1 MRRLG
6 FIAIIVLALL
16 AGAASAQ
23 AATFDVTSVDDTGAG
38 TLRQAITNANAD
50 STADEIHFDV
60 GALGGFISPES
71 PLPAI
76 TQPVTIDGTTDPEYF
91 DSPVVFLDGSLA
103 GALANGLV
111 ISGGPT
117 TVKGLDIE
125 FFELAGIR
133 IASSG
138 NTLTAN
144 SIGVFGGGNLGPGVA
159 IASGAANNTVGG
171 TTAGAGN
178 SIQGNEAGVVLEAG
192 SGNGNRIAGNAIGGN
207 DEGSNGLGIDLNDD
221 GITAND
227 IPDAVTGRNTNLNF
241 PVLTNVTTDDTSTT
255 IAGTLDARAGTQYR
269 IEFFGVAA
277 CDQSGNG
284 EGDVFLGSSN
294 VTTDGGGHAVINAV
308 LGDPLSERF
317 VTATATDPA
326 GNTSELSACQAGPPS
341 GVVVSNGTVQLGVNK
356 TGSLNYSCVAGEPG
370 CPAPT
375 PEGTE
380 PVGLRYVPLNIDST
394 APGCPCEGWGVAD
407 AASGLTGFANEASGD
422 GNLTPVSI
430 TRSPDGK
437 TATVVVDVEDPSI
450 TGRSLRVT
458 HLYRPSAL
466 NSALYEDVV
475 SVHNTGTQPLADLLF
490 RRVMDWDIEPTA
502 FDEWVTNHGTSP
514 QLRFDSD
521 QGFASSDP
529 LTGPAYLESE
539 SKCGVGYTGHCEFAD
554 LGAGGE
560 YPAVTAPS
568 DHGGLFDFGFGALP
582 AGATKTITTYYG
594 AAPSETAAI
603 AALNAGG
610 AQVYSLGQ
618 SDCPNGSDTGGCS
631 SMATGAGPTQGTPA
645 TFMFGFVTTSGDLSI
660 TQSDSPD
667 PALPGQEVTYTLTI
681 HNNGPDA
688 AAAVQVE
695 DTLPSGVGVTI
706 GTISTSKG
714 SCAAPS
720 GGKVVCSIGSM
731 PSGSTETITI
741 HATRSSVGTMTN
753 SAVASGASEDANPGN
768 NDTTETTTVELG
780 TTLSVNDTN
789 VNPEGN
795 SGTTNAT
802 FTITRAGDTSGTSSV
817 HYSTSDGSATQP
829 ADYTAVPDTTVTFT
843 SGQTTKTVD
852 VAVKGDTLDEDNET
866 YTLGLSNATGAT
878 ISDATGTG
886 TITDDDDPPSLSID
900 DVTVTEGNAG
910 TVNATFTVSLS
921 QASGKTVG
929 VTAAS
934 ANGSATQP
942 ADYTASGNVPLSFS
956 PGQTTKTVTV
966 VVKGDTIDED
976 DETFTVGLS
985 GASNATIAD
994 NSGTG
999 TITDDDAAPSL
1010 SIGDVSVTEGN
1021 LGTVNATF
1029 TVTLSQAS
1037 GKTVGVSA
1045 ASADGS
1051 ATQPG
1056 DYTATGSV
1064 PLSFSPGQTSKTVTV
1079 VVKGDTIDEVDETFV
1094 VGLSGASNATIADA
1108 EATGTIVDDDGPSI
1122 SISDATVN
1130 PEGTGGSAS
1139 ATFTVSLSGASVQ
1152 AISVKADTAAG
1163 SATAPA
1169 DFTATSVT
1177 LNWAAGD
1184 GAAKT
1189 VTVPIVTDSLDE
1201 SDETFTVALSEAVH
1215 ASIADG
1221 SGNGT
1226 IVDDDTTAAPVVPAV
1241 SVGNATVDPEGDS
1254 GSKPATFAVTLS
1266 QATTV
1271 PVTVSYATAD
1281 GTAKQPGDY
1290 AAASGS
1296 LTFAPGETSK
1306 SVAVAV
1312 NGDLIEEPSET
1323 FALVL
1328 SSPSGATLGTASGTG
1343 TIVDDDKDAPENEP
1357 PGSVDPNGLFCG
1369 RQHRGK
1375 CRGIKFKGVFD
1386 RPGNAVWT
1394 FAAYNASPGS
1404 SAAAAATR
1412 IKLGSKARSIPRAG
1426 TFSVRFKVR
1435 GAKADRLRKKIKRA
1449 GFRDL
1454 RVSLAFTTP
1463 EGKRYVV
1470 QGRSRLKR

>member
-1 MRRLG
+1 MRRSG
-6 FIAIIVLALL
+6 FIAIVVLVLL
-16 AGAASAQ
+16 ARAASAQ
-23 AATFDVTSVDDTGAG
+23 AATFNVTSVDDSGAG
-38 TLRQAITNANAD
+38 TLRQAILDANAD

-60 GALGGFISPES
+60 GAFGGFIAPES

-76 TQPVTIDGTTDPEYF
+76 TQPVTIDGTTDPTY
-91 DSPVVFLDGSLA
+91 DGAPVVLLDGELA

-138 NTLTAN
+138 NTVTAN
-144 SIGVFGGGNLGPGVA
+144 SIGGFGTGNLGAGVA
-159 IASGAANNTVGG
+159 IASGAANNTIGG
-171 TTAGAGN
+171 TTAGTGN
-178 SIQGNEAGVVLEAG
+178 AIQSNEAGVVLEAG
-192 SGNGNRIAGNAIGGN
+192 SGNGNKIAGNAIGGN
-207 DEGSNGLGIDLNDD
+207 DGGSDGLGIDLNGD
-221 GITAND
+221 GVTAND
-227 IPDAVTGRNTNLNF
+227 APDAVTGRNTNLNF
-241 PVLTNVTTDDTSTT
+241 PVLTNVTANDTSTT
-255 IAGTLDARAGTQYR
+255 ITGTLDARAGTQYR

-277 CDQSGNG
+277 CDPSGNG
-284 EGDVFLGSSN
+284 EGDVVLGATN
-294 VTTDGGGHAVINAV
+294 VTTNGAGHADINAV
-308 LGDPLSERF
+308 LGDPISERF
-317 VTATATDPA
+317 VTATATDPS
-326 GNTSELSACQAGPPS
+326 GNTSEFSQCQAGPPT
-341 GVVVSNGTVQLGVNK
+341 GVVVSNGTVQLGVNM
-356 TGSLNYSCVAGEPG
+356 TGSLNYSCVSGEPG
-370 CPAPT
+370 CPEPT

-407 AASGLTGFANEASGD
+407 EASGLTGFANESAGD
-422 GNLTPVSI
+422 GNITPVSI
-430 TRSPDGK
+430 SRSPDGK
-437 TATVVVDVEDPSI
+437 TATVVVDVEDPAI
-450 TGRSLRVT
+450 VGRSLRVT

-466 NSALYEDVV
+466 SSALYEDVV

-502 FDEWVTNHGTSP
+502 FSEWVTNHGTSP

-521 QGFASSDP
+521 EGFASSDP
-529 LTGPAYLESE
+529 LTGPEYIASE
-539 SKCGVGYTGHCEFAD
+539 SKCGANYTGPCEFTD
-554 LGAGGE
+554 LGASGE
-560 YPAVTAPS
+560 YPAETMPA

-582 AGATKTITTYYG
+582 AGATKTFKTYYG
-594 AAPSETAAI
+594 AAPNETAAI
-603 AALNAGG
+603 GALNAGG

-667 PALPGQEVTYTLTI
+667 PAVPGQEVTYTLSV

-695 DTLPSGVGVTI
+695 DTLPSGAGVTI

-720 GGKVVCSIGSM
+720 GGKVVCTIGSM
-731 PSGSTETITI
+731 ASGSTETITV
-741 HATRSSVGTMTN
+741 HATLSSVGSMTN
-753 SAVASGASEDANPGN
+753 SAVASSASEDANPGN
-768 NDTTETTTVELG
+768 NDTTETTTVEQT
-780 TTLSVNDTN
+780 TTLSVNDVS

-795 SGTTNAT
+795 SGSKNAT
-802 FTITRAGDTSGTSSV
+802 FTITRAGDTTGTSSV
-817 HYSTSDGSATQP
+817 HYSTTAGTAT
-829 ADYTAVPDTTVTFT
+829 AGTDYTSVPDTTVTFT
-843 SGQTTKTVD
+843 AGQTTKTVD
-852 VAVKGDTLDEDNET
+852 VIVLGDTLDEDNET
-866 YTLGLSNATGAT
+866 FTLGLSNATGAT
-878 ISDATGTG
+878 ISDSSGTG
-886 TITDDDDPPSLSID
+886 TIVDDDDPPSLSID
-900 DVTVTEGNAG
+900 DVTVTEGNSG

-934 ANGSATQP
+934 ADGSATQP
-942 ADYTASGNVPLSFS
+942 ADYTATGNVPLSFS
-956 PGQTTKTVTV
+956 PGQTSKTVTV
-966 VVKGDTIDED
+966 VVKGDTIDEN

-985 GASNATIAD
+985 GASNASISD

-999 TITDDDAAPSL
+999 TITDDDAPPSL

-1021 LGTVNATF
+1021 LGTVNAVF
-1029 TVTLSQAS
+1029 TVSLSQAS

-1056 DYTATGSV
+1056 DYTASGSV

-1079 VVKGDTIDEVDETFV
+1079 VVNGDSIDEVDETFV
-1094 VGLSGASNATIADA
+1094 VNLSGATNASIADA
-1108 EATGTIVDDDGPSI
+1108 QATGTIVDDDGPSI

-1139 ATFTVSLSGASVQ
+1139 ATFTVSLSGPSVQ
-1152 AISVKADTAAG
+1152 AVSVKADTAAG

-1189 VTVPIVTDSLDE
+1189 VTVPIVTDSIDE
-1201 SDETFTVALSEAVH
+1201 SDETFTVGLSEAVH
-1215 ASIADG
+1215 AAIADG
-1221 SGNGT
+1221 SGTGT
-1226 IVDDDTTAAPVVPAV
+1226 IVDDDTAVPPVVPSV
-1241 SVGNATVDPEGDS
+1241 SVGDATVDPEGDS
-1254 GSKPATFAVTLS
+1254 GGKPATFAVTLS

-1271 PVTVSYATAD
+1271 PVTVAYATAD
-1281 GTAKQPGDY
+1281 GTAKQPADY

-1296 LTFAPGETSK
+1296 LTFAQGETSK
-1306 SVAVAV
+1306 SVAVTV

-1323 FALVL
+1323 FSLTL
-1328 SSPSGATLGTASGTG
+1328 STPSGATLGDAQGTG
-1343 TIVDDDKDAPENEP
+1343 TIVDDDKDAPANQP
-1357 PGSVDPNGLFCG
+1357 PGNVDPNGLFCG

-1375 CRGIKFKGVFD
+1375 CRGIKFKGTFD

-1394 FAAYNASPGS
+1394 FAAYNASPGN
-1404 SAAAAATR
+1404 SAGAAATQV
-1412 IKLGSKARSIPRAG
+1412 KLGRAAKTIPRAG

-1435 GAKADRLRKKIKRA
+1435 GAKADRLRKKVKKA

-1470 QGRSRLKR
+1470 VGRSRLKR